1 MRLFKTVISVG
12 VLALFSTASFADA
25 WQEREILSR
34 VREQLIRVNKL
45 LDEAE
50 NAGVNNQSRLRMEY
64 RSIRADLNT
73 VEDGILQYLAA
84 PMDPAAIVPLD
95 GGYTDYQRAH
105 ALPRPD
111 ANLSRERALPM
122 GYKK

>member
-12 VLALFSTASFADA
+12 MLALFSTASVADA

-45 LDEAE
+45 LVEAE
-50 NAGVNNQSRLRMEY
+50 SAGMNNQSRLRMEY
-64 RSIRADLNT
+64 RSIRDDLNT
-73 VEDGILQYLAA
+73 VEDGILQYLSA